1 MPTLVMGTL
10 PTRLGDTPQF
20 GHKNS
25 QRQGLFSHG
34 APGRAADWEAGA
46 KPRLRAPAAED
57 DVASLRWSSQQP
69 DPPWAAPH
77 MVGSEDLEE
86 PGPWGKARSLPMWS
100 TGPEVRDG
108 DSSVSSGRLSGS
120 SGGHEVCV
128 SWKERPPQVLGPR
141 WRPRK
146 SDPRLEQLRDKIR
159 AQAWQQGS
167 CASLGTSA
175 PSSTSRRHKASVLAL
190 RRKTQEAKNPPPAPE
205 CSGFGILSAAE
216 RRVEAKASRGQG
228 HALSRVSQHQVPVL
242 REKPKRAKSSSCKR
256 EKTPKS
262 PYPRRP
268 AKDKDKDEDSE
279 LVGVYAWRKGQALVR
294 SLLGPPPVLRRLHS
308 KDPWRDPALTVD
320 LGDSEKVTAAK
331 CSPVC
336 AQCPGATS
344 AHSDQQVSGNT
355 PSLASFDQPA
365 TIQTAMAILRDLRQ
379 QIQAGLELAQ
389 TREGGQELRP
399 SKRRLQDVARKGP
412 CRDPSAQ
419 ISFSKSPWAMTEGKR
434 SSSERARSSHTW
446 EPWNSSIGRESCPQR
461 AWETQGQDRSFQRP
475 ESPHERLGHFSR
487 RPWSALAGQACSLQ
501 RASGA
506 QRQGPSSQRPGS
518 PPEKRNP
525 FRTQQSWSAA
535 ATQPCPQRAWTACED
550 WEALGPRLWN
560 PLERPSPPAQ
570 RPWSSSSVQRAGPPG
585 KGRGIGSPASG
596 AKHALPRPTG
606 SFPQN
611 PPGEEKDVLRPCP
624 RPRGLLGPSHSSES
638 LREFMRQK
646 AQARRRQALEEK
658 ASALRTQ
665 ELRSRRLQEV
675 YRQQREAV
683 LGRAV
688 PVVSRTTP
696 GIVTFVPSS
705 AQSAGLEAS
714 GSLESPV
721 LEWSKV
727 TSGVVLGGQ
736 EAPGSFCLCLN
747 RAWNRAE
754 TLETPGIGGPQDER
768 DAPVLLSAS
777 PSLGSLEPQDLTTH
791 YLPRGLCIY
800 LDPKEAEHL
809 GTSSPLH
816 LQHKQARLQA
826 LETTAKVLKQ
836 RVDSLTAKL
845 QDAEAPDTVG
855 DLAASL
861 LRLRAHTLPA
871 TPMLT
876 TPACPGALGPNGGR
890 GAPGEWASVQPQPLL
905 PATYFLDDETLPW
918 GPSWEQQRSVS
929 PRSPPE
935 SKPRGRPGCPPDLPA
950 SCLLHGP
957 GPAMRVPVSSS
968 SHAGP
973 ATLHPIWGSLR
984 LEEMPSAGG
993 ADSVAPWTP
1002 QSCGKGD
1009 PADRPWAGW
1018 SGGQGTRAWPCG
1030 VEKHFSTWRA
1040 STPRY

>member
-10 PTRLGDTPQF
+10 PTRLGDMPQL

-34 APGRAADWEAGA
+34 APGRVADWEAGA

-57 DVASLRWSSQQP
+57 DVVSLRWPSQQP

-77 MVGSEDLEE
+77 VVGSEDLEE
-86 PGPWGKARSLPMWS
+86 PGPWGKTRSLPMWS

-128 SWKERPPQVLGPR
+128 SWKERPPQVLGPQ

-159 AQAWQQGS
+159 AQAWQRGS

-175 PSSTSRRHKASVLAL
+175 PPSTSRLHKASTLAL
-190 RRKTQEAKNPPPAPE
+190 RRKTQEAKNPPPVPE
-205 CSGFGILSAAE
+205 CSGFSILTAAE

-228 HALSRVSQHQVPVL
+228 RALSRVSQHQVPVL
-242 REKPKRAKSSSCKR
+242 REKPKRTKSGSCKR

-262 PYPRRP
+262 PSPRRP
-268 AKDKDKDEDSE
+268 AKDKDEDSE

-308 KDPWRDPALTVD
+308 KDPSRDPALTVA
-320 LGDSEKVTAAK
+320 LGDSEKVTAAE

-336 AQCPGATS
+336 AQSLGATS

-389 TREGGQELRP
+389 TRKGGQELRP

-419 ISFSKSPWAMTEGKR
+419 ISFSKSSWAMTEGKH
-434 SSSERARSSHTW
+434 SSSERARSFHTW
-446 EPWNSSIGRESCPQR
+446 ETWSSSTGRESCPQR
-461 AWETQGQDRSFQRP
+461 AWETQEQDRSFQRP
-475 ESPHERLGHFSR
+475 ESPHERLGHFSW
-487 RPWSALAGQACSLQ
+487 RPWSALAGQACSSQ

-525 FRTQQSWSAA
+525 FRTQQPWSAA

-570 RPWSSSSVQRAGPPG
+570 RPWSSSSMQRAGPQG
-585 KGRGIGSPASG
+585 KGRGIGSPAWG
-596 AKHALPRPTG
+596 AKHALPKPTG

-611 PPGEEKDVLRPCP
+611 PPGKEKDVLRPCP

-646 AQARRRQALEEK
+646 AQARRQALEEK

-675 YRQQREAV
+675 YRHQREAV

-705 AQSAGLEAS
+705 AQSTGLEAS

-736 EAPGSFCLCLN
+736 EDPGSFCLCLN

-754 TLETPGIGGPQDER
+754 TLETPGMGGPQDEW
-768 DAPVLLSAS
+768 DAPMLLSAS

-845 QDAEAPDTVG
+845 QDAEASDTVG
-855 DLAASL
+855 DLAAGL
-861 LRLRAHTLPA
+861 LRLRPHTLPA
-871 TPMLT
+871 APTLT
-876 TPACPGALGPNGGR
+876 APACPGALGPNGGR
-890 GAPGEWASVQPQPLL
+890 RAPGEWVSVQPQPLL

-918 GPSWEQQRSVS
+918 GPSWEQQQSVS
-929 PRSPPE
+929 PRSPHE

-950 SCLLHGP
+950 SCLLHGH
-957 GPAMRVPVSSS
+957 GPAMRVPISSS

-973 ATLHPIWGSLR
+973 AMLHPIWDSLR

-1018 SGGQGTRAWPCG
+1018 SGGQGHLPRTPSTTY
-1030 VEKHFSTWRA
+1030 FSTWRA

>member
-1 MPTLVMGTL
+1 MPTLVTDTL
-10 PTRLGDTPQF
+10 PTRLGDMPQL

-57 DVASLRWSSQQP
+57 DVASLRWPSQQP

-77 MVGSEDLEE
+77 VVGSEDLEE

-128 SWKERPPQVLGPR
+128 SWKERPPQVLGPQ

-175 PSSTSRRHKASVLAL
+175 PSSTSRLHKASVVAL

-205 CSGFGILSAAE
+205 CS
-216 RRVEAKASRGQG
+216 
-228 HALSRVSQHQVPVL
+228 VL
-242 REKPKRAKSSSCKR
+242 REKPKRTKSSSCKR

-262 PYPRRP
+262 PSPRRP
-268 AKDKDKDEDSE
+268 AKDKDEDSE

-294 SLLGPPPVLRRLHS
+294 SLLGPPPVLRSLHS
-308 KDPWRDPALTVD
+308 KDPSRDPALTVA
-320 LGDSEKVTAAK
+320 LGDSEKVTAAE

-336 AQCPGATS
+336 AQSPGATS

-389 TREGGQELRP
+389 TRKGGQELRP
-399 SKRRLQDVARKGP
+399 SKRRLQDVARKGT
-412 CRDPSAQ
+412 CRDPNAQ
-419 ISFSKSPWAMTEGKR
+419 ISFSKSPWAVTEGKH
-434 SSSERARSSHTW
+434 SSSERARSFHTW
-446 EPWNSSIGRESCPQR
+446 EPWSSSIGRESCPQR

-487 RPWSALAGQACSLQ
+487 RPWSTLAGQAYSSQ

-525 FRTQQSWSAA
+525 FRTQQPWSAA

-570 RPWSSSSVQRAGPPG
+570 RPWSSSSVQRAGPQG

-611 PPGEEKDVLRPCP
+611 PPGKEKDVLRPCP

-638 LREFMRQK
+638 LREFMCQK
-646 AQARRRQALEEK
+646 AQARRQQALEEK

-754 TLETPGIGGPQDER
+754 TLETPGMGGPQDER

-777 PSLGSLEPQDLTTH
+777 PSLGSLEPQDPTTH
-791 YLPRGLCIY
+791 YLPRGLCVY

-855 DLAASL
+855 DLAAGL
-861 LRLRAHTLPA
+861 LRLRPHTLPA
-871 TPMLT
+871 APTLT
-876 TPACPGALGPNGGR
+876 APACPGALGANGGR

-918 GPSWEQQRSVS
+918 GPSWEQQQSVS
-929 PRSPPE
+929 PRSPHE
-935 SKPRGRPGCPPDLPA
+935 SKPRGFPEEGHVDVKLDKRLQRGVAPFQALSPSAG
-950 SCLLHGP
+950 
-957 GPAMRVPVSSS
+957 S

-973 ATLHPIWGSLR
+973 AMLHPIWDSLR

-1018 SGGQGTRAWPCG
+1018 SGGQGHPPRTP
-1030 VEKHFSTWRA
+1030 STA
-1040 STPRY
+1040 